1 MLTFNEFQRELQKK
15 GVEPKSAYF
24 FTMLYEQ
31 FAELMKQHQ
40 AIAHG
45 MVEMAGGMQMLQQL
59 SEKDTLELRSI
70 KKMLSEGTGLV
81 GSVAP
86 DPDTEH

>member
-1 MLTFNEFQRELQKK
+1 
-15 GVEPKSAYF
+15 
-24 FTMLYEQ
+24 
-31 FAELMKQHQ
+31 
-40 AIAHG
+40 